1 VSALKGIGLP
11 PPLSALILTIF
22 AMGLDMCLRR
32 AEQGKPTSLTPT
44 GVGLE
49 SELEDYI
56 DSGPSFLGPRLTLI
70 DRQVLTPH
78 GGIPPGHQH
87 IEWWRDEAIPL
98 IVARA
103 TRPETEVT

>member
-1 VSALKGIGLP
+1 MG
-11 PPLSALILTIF
+11 F
-22 AMGLDMCLRR
+22 EMGLWR

-56 DSGPSFLGPRLTLI
+56 DSGPSFLGPLPMLI
-70 DRQVLTPH
+70 DRQVLTLH
-78 GGIPPGHQH
+78 GGMSSGHQH

-98 IVARA
+98 IAARS
-103 TRPETEVT
+103 TRPEPDVT